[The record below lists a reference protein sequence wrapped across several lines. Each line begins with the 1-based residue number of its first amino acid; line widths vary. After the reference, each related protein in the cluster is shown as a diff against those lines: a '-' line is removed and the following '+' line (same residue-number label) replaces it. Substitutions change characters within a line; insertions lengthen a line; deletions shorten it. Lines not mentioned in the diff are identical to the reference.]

1 MERAERVEG
10 RAAATLAAALFTGT
24 IALVLMGPTTFL
36 RSVPV
41 LVGIPMLAMAL
52 VLRFGRAA
60 ALMVGALLVASV
72 IVAGGSGLL
81 ASVASLAGMGIVLG
95 GGARRG
101 FAPRVT
107 CLVASLPV
115 AAWLL
120 VELYSGGRM
129 VVVDSL
135 RDQLGDVALKLGD
148 LLARLFPALPAS
160 GYEALA
166 AAFPALLLAW
176 SVVLA
181 AGVYR
186 LGELALRHLGLRV
199 PVTVSFSKVSLPWWV
214 TWVAIAGLVL
224 SLWGPSFLGATGVNM
239 VIGSVIAYSF
249 QGASV
254 LSFWLRRA
262 TGSAVR
268 TIIVLGV
275 WSLGAHLLAV
285 VGFVDTWWDLRRLRG
300 SR

>member
-1 MERAERVEG
+1 M
-10 RAAATLAAALFTGT
+10 AAALFTGAV
-24 IALVLMGPTTFL
+24 ALVLMGPTTFL
-36 RSVPV
+36 RSVPL
-41 LVGIPMLAMAL
+41 LVGLPLLAMGV

-60 ALMVGALLVASV
+60 ALLLGTVLVATGV
-72 IVAGGSGLL
+72 IAGVSTLL
-81 ASVASLAGMGIVLG
+81 ASLASLACMGIMLG
-95 GGARRG
+95 AGARRG
-101 FAPRVT
+101 YRPRDS
-107 CLVASLPV
+107 CLAGSLPV

-120 VELYSGGRM
+120 VELYSGGSAL
-129 VVVDSL
+129 VEDSL
-135 RDQLGDVALKLGD
+135 RSQLGEVALKLGD
-148 LLARLFPALPAS
+148 LLGRLFPALSTS
-160 GYEALA
+160 GYEALV
-166 AAFPALLLAW
+166 AAFPVLLVAW

-186 LGELALRHLGLRV
+186 LAELFFRQFGLRM
-199 PVTVSFSKVSLPWWV
+199 PVAASFSVMSLPWAV

-224 SLWGPSFLGATGVNM
+224 SLWGPTFLGAAGVNM
-239 VIGSVIAYSF
+239 VIGAAIAYSF

-254 LSFWLRRA
+254 LSFWLGRA

-285 VGFVDTWWDLRRLRG
+285 VGFVDTWWDLRRLRA